1 MYKADI
7 AKEYR
12 DKYGA
17 EMPTAALARLLYKKN
32 PLIFSS
38 VENARSC
45 LRYIEGKSGI
55 RNSQNSSVEKSPY
68 YMKSARPYNPY
79 GLPKSYQTERKA
91 FVLPKGCTEILLM
104 SDIHIPY
111 HCTNSLTTAIEYGQN
126 QDNQINCI
134 LLNGDVID
142 FHRISKHETDMRKRS
157 VPQEFDAAD
166 LFLTKLRL
174 AFPEIP
180 IYWLKGNHD
189 IRWEKW
195 LQQYATQVWEDNYFS
210 LESRL
215 KLKEKNITII
225 ADNVLVMA
233 GRLLITHGHH
243 LIKGGMHPAKRALAK
258 AGQSVIMSHLHRRD
272 YYKKRNATKTYEE
285 EAFVTGCL
293 CELSPDYNIISD
305 SENGFAHISVY
316 KNGDFF
322 VKNYEISKG
331 RCRT

>member
-1 MYKADI
+1 MNVAEI

-12 DKYGA
+12 TKHGSD
-17 EMPTAALARLLYKKN
+17 MPTAALARVMHKEN
-32 PLIFSS
+32 PTIFYSA
-38 VENARSC
+38 EQARSI
-45 LRYIEGKSGI
+45 LRYIEGKSGAKN
-55 RNSQNSSVEKSPY
+55 RNKKIQQSPHF
-68 YMKSARPYNPY
+68 MSTPRVYNPY
-79 GLPKSYQTERKA
+79 NLPKSYQSVRKT
-91 FVLPKGCTEILLM
+91 FVLPKECTEILLL

-111 HCTNSLTTAIEYGQN
+111 HCTESLTAAIEYGTRPEN
-126 QDNQINCI
+126 KINCI
-134 LLNGDVID
+134 FLNGDVID
-142 FHRISKHETDMRKRS
+142 FHRISRHETDMRKRS
-157 VPQEFDAAD
+157 VPQEFDAANM
-166 LFLTKLRL
+166 FLYRLRE
-174 AFPEIP
+174 AFPTQH

-215 KLKEKNITII
+215 RLKEKNISII

-233 GRLLITHGHH
+233 GKLLVTHGHH
-243 LIKGGMHPAKRALAK
+243 LIKGGQSPAKRALAK
-258 AGQSVIMSHLHRRD
+258 AGQSVVMSHLHRRD
-272 YYKKRNATKTYEE
+272 YFKKRNATKTLEE